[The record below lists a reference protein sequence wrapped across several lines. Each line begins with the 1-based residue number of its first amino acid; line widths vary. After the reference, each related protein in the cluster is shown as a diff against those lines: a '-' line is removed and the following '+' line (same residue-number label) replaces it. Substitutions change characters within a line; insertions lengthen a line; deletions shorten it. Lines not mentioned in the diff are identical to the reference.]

1 MVDSLESAG
10 LAPERLVL
18 EITET
23 AMMTDLE
30 PALAK
35 LHELRAI
42 GVQATAA
49 GSQLVVLGPGGPTN
63 LFISWNC
70 IGWQS
75 LVLLGLSMY
84 VGLRSQSLR
93 EAQAQVVLVG
103 ILGTVLVNLLRV
115 TIVCL
120 LAATAGRWP
129 AVIFHD
135 YGGTLMTITWLFA
148 YWTGAQ
154 RWLL

>member
-1 MVDSLESAG
+1 
-10 LAPERLVL
+10 
-18 EITET
+18 
-23 AMMTDLE
+23 
-30 PALAK
+30 
-35 LHELRAI
+35 
-42 GVQATAA
+42 
-49 GSQLVVLGPGGPTN
+49 
-63 LFISWNC
+63 
-70 IGWQS
+70 
-75 LVLLGLSMY
+75 MY